1 MSVEEAHKVL
11 GAESGAPPEELL
23 RRYNHLFRAN
33 DESGSFYL
41 ASKVWRA
48 REAIEAERGP
58 LEEQGGGGAGAGAG
72 ADPGPPPPQGRVTD
86 GHGGGA

>member
-58 LEEQGGGGAGAGAG
+58 LEEQGGGGAGAGA
-72 ADPGPPPPQGRVTD
+72 DPGPPPPQGRVTD